1 MKKLIIL
8 SLLATVILISCQ
20 KELSPDQANG
30 VEPILPSN
38 LLSYPKSLPKHI
50 TTSTGSWSG
59 GGLDTLSL
67 NPPGNKI
74 TDAGATLG
82 RVLFYDKKL
91 SYNNTVACGSC
102 HLQSNAFADVKPLSR
117 GFDGNVTTRNS
128 PSIVNAAFQTSYFWD
143 GRIAK
148 LEDMVLLPLNN
159 HIEMGI
165 EKIEN
170 LEKKLESTSYYSKLF
185 NDAFGTPEI
194 TKEKLSKALSQFIRS
209 MQSFDAKIDQGQ
221 TALNSSEKKGEFI
234 FNRNCFSCHQGAN
247 FRAGSENGNTKNSTS
262 VNVNAFANIGL
273 ELSYKDKGLGE
284 FIDKRE
290 GYFRIPSLRNIEHTG
305 PYMHDGRFKT
315 LEEVI
320 EHYNSGIQAHPF
332 LSPQLLDWNTGTQP
346 IRMDLT
352 AENKED
358 LLNFLKTLTD
368 KHFMD
373 DERYSDPFVR

>member
-1 MKKLIIL
+1 MVL
-8 SLLATVILISCQ
+8 SLSCPRIYCPIQNHYQNIS
-20 KELSPDQANG
+20 
-30 VEPILPSN
+30 
-38 LLSYPKSLPKHI
+38 
-50 TTSTGSWSG
+50 TTSTGSWGG

-170 LEKKLESTSYYSKLF
+170 LEKKLGATSYYSKLF
-185 NDAFGTPEI
+185 ADAFGTPEI

-209 MQSFDAKIDQGQ
+209 MQSFNAKIDQGQ
-221 TALNSSEKKGEFI
+221 SALNSSEKKGEFI

-247 FRAGSENGNTKNSTS
+247 FRAGSEIGSTKNSTS
-262 VNVNAFANIGL
+262 
-273 ELSYKDKGLGE
+273 
-284 FIDKRE
+284 
-290 GYFRIPSLRNIEHTG
+290 
-305 PYMHDGRFKT
+305 
-315 LEEVI
+315 
-320 EHYNSGIQAHPF
+320 
-332 LSPQLLDWNTGTQP
+332 
-346 IRMDLT
+346 
-352 AENKED
+352 
-358 LLNFLKTLTD
+358 
-368 KHFMD
+368 
-373 DERYSDPFVR
+373 